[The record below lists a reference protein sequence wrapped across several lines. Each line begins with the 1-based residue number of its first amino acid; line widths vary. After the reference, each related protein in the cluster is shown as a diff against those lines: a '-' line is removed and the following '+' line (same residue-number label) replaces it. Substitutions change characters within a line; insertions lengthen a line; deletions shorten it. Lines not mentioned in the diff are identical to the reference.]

1 MTKEKMMPKMTMH
14 KELNMLREEVEVLR
28 KQKALEEK
36 REAVEEKKET
46 TLIDL
51 TKESKDQ
58 R

>member
-1 MTKEKMMPKMTMH
+1 
-14 KELNMLREEVEVLR
+14 MLREEVEVLR

-36 REAVEEKKET
+36 KEAVEEKKET

-51 TKESKDQ
+51 TKESKGQ